1 MIPGEYK
8 LAEGD
13 VIANEAAAKSNW
25 KSPTPATAPSRS
37 APISIFLK

>member
-13 VIANEAAAKSNW
+13 IIANDGRREIELDVAN
-25 KSPTPATAPSRS
+25 TGDR
-37 APISIFLK
+37 PIQVARTFIFLK